1 MSTGTDNPLIATVD
15 ERNAVGGLFTNMKD
29 AGNGYWA
36 GTGIFYDAKSTI
48 DDARKGDW
56 LGLGI
61 DVAADGLDALGLLM
75 DPFGV
80 LLSAPIG
87 WMIEHVSFLKE
98 PLDLVAG
105 DPDQV
110 RAKAGTWTNIA
121 AALEKSAGDYRRSAQ
136 ALQQGGFTGAAAT
149 AYGTA
154 AENYCGAVEGAAGHA
169 RDAAK
174 AIEVAGAIVGTV
186 RGTIRDLISQF
197 LADAAIKAFAALA
210 LSPETF
216 GGSVAAWI
224 ADTVFEA
231 SSLAARLASKI
242 TELVDEIKQ
251 LVSAARRS
259 MTALDEAGRDLSA
272 GARSA
277 ERSSGRAAGEGAE
290 DATRSAAAAPGHP
303 EEPPTVKGGPEPS
316 TPHSRAEER
325 QEAGVDYQ
333 AAVKRRGQ
341 VEDNLAATERRLGQA
356 QGQRTIAESRLAG
369 ARTPRQRAA
378 AERDIAQAQ
387 GRIDS
392 YAEQADHWRHE
403 IADQKEKAK
412 DALERYR
419 HSYENEEGPIPDD
432 VHEQLDRLRE
442 LSMQGK
448 ESRADAGERTEGAE
462 ESTGEL
468 EDGRLV
474 SSGE

>member
-1 MSTGTDNPLIATVD
+1 MSNPLIATVD
-15 ERNAVGGLFTNMKD
+15 EGNAAGGLLTNMKD

-87 WMIEHVSFLKE
+87 WIIEHVSFLKE

-121 AALEKSAGDYRRSAQ
+121 AALEKSASDYRTSAQ

-149 AYGTA
+149 AYGKA

-197 LADAAIKAFAALA
+197 CADALIKGLAALA
-210 LSPETF
+210 LSVETF
-216 GGSVAAWI
+216 GGSVAAWV

-242 TELVDEIKQ
+242 TKLVQEIKQ

-259 MTALDEAGRDLSA
+259 LTALDEAGRDLSA

-277 ERSSGRAAGEGAE
+277 ERSSGRAAEEGAD
-290 DATRSAAAAPGHP
+290 DATRAASATPGH
-303 EEPPTVKGGPEPS
+303 EEPPTVGKGGEEPS
-316 TPHSRAEER
+316 APHTRAEER
-325 QEAGVDYQ
+325 QEAAADYQ
-333 AAVKRRGQ
+333 AATTRQGQ
-341 VEDNLAATERRLGQA
+341 VEANLTAAERRVGQA
-356 QGQRTIAESRLAG
+356 QTSVSQAESRLAA
-369 ARTPRQRAA
+369 ARTPRERAA
-378 AERDIAQAQ
+378 AERDIEQAREHVDRYTQ
-387 GRIDS
+387 
-392 YAEQADHWRHE
+392 QADHWRSE
-403 IADQKEKAK
+403 VADQKAK
-412 DALERYR
+412 VDDALDRYR
-419 HSYENEEGPIPDD
+419 ESYKNEDGPMPEDL
-432 VHEQLDRLRE
+432 HEQLDRLRE
-442 LSMQGK
+442 LAMQGK
-448 ESRADAGERTEGAE
+448 ESRADAGERGEGAE

-468 EDGRLV
+468 EDGSLV
-474 SSGE
+474 STGE

>member
-1 MSTGTDNPLIATVD
+1 MSNPLIATVD
-15 ERNAVGGLFTNMKD
+15 EGNAAGGLLTNMKD

-56 LGLGI
+56 LALGI
-61 DVAADGLDALGLLM
+61 DVAADGLDTLGLLM

-87 WMIEHVSFLKE
+87 WIIEHVSFLKE

-121 AALEKSAGDYRRSAQ
+121 AALEKSAADYRRSAQ
-136 ALQQGGFTGAAAT
+136 ALQEGGFTGAAAT
-149 AYGTA
+149 AYGKA
-154 AENYCGAVEGAAGHA
+154 AENYCGAVDGAAGHA

-197 LADAAIKAFAALA
+197 CADALIKGLAALA
-210 LSPETF
+210 LSVETF
-216 GGSVAAWI
+216 GGSVAAWV

-242 TELVDEIKQ
+242 TKLVEEIKQ

-259 MTALDEAGRDLSA
+259 LTALDEAGRDLSA
-272 GARSA
+272 GARAA
-277 ERSSGRAAGEGAE
+277 ERSSGRAAEEGAE
-290 DATRSAAAAPGHP
+290 DATRAASAGPGHP
-303 EEPPTVKGGPEPS
+303 SEGDGPPTVGKGGEEPS
-316 TPHSRAEER
+316 APHTRAEER
-325 QEAGVDYQ
+325 TEAGADYQ
-333 AAVKRRGQ
+333 AAVRRQGQ
-341 VEDNLAATERRLGQA
+341 VEANLKATERRLGQA
-356 QGQRTIAESRLAG
+356 QTELSQAQSRLAA

-378 AERDIAQAQ
+378 AERDIERAQ
-387 GRIDS
+387 GHIDS
-392 YAEQADHWRHE
+392 YTEQAGHWRE
-403 IADQKEKAK
+403 ESAAQQEKA
-412 DALERYR
+412 DAALDRYR
-419 HSYENEEGPIPDD
+419 ESYKNEDGPMSEER
-432 VHEQLDRLRE
+432 HEQLDRLRE
-442 LSMQGK
+442 LAMQGK
-448 ESRADAGERTEGAE
+448 ESRADAAERGEGAE
-462 ESTGEL
+462 EATGEL
-468 EDGRLV
+468 EDGSLV
-474 SSGE
+474 GSGE